1 MQDNSNKVKV
11 LVEVGMKFI
20 GEDLKAWCGKF
31 PLDDDQCRNVLKV
44 GFQAGLNGLSS
55 AFYAAQWMAQVY
67 AMKPNDDLM
76 QLLGRLRPIYVSAMP
91 FTAETIA
98 RAHLT

>member
-1 MQDNSNKVKV
+1 MQADSNKIRV

-31 PLDDDQCRNVLKV
+31 PLDDDQCRNVLKA
-44 GFQAGLNGLSS
+44 GFQAGLDGLSV
-55 AFYAAQWMAQVY
+55 AFYAAQWVAQVY
-67 AMKPNDDLM
+67 SMKPDDDLM
-76 QLLGRLRPIYVSAMP
+76 QLLGRLRPICVSAAP